1 MSADNI
7 NSTSSCVFFKA
18 SIRRGN
24 ITTSSKCRQ
33 DSSSSDEN
41 QPLASIF
48 PINKRRQ
55 QRVENDNEDNNNDTN
70 DSITKENLFDGPIRA
85 PTNLH
90 VSVHW
95 DYQPD
100 ICYCDFGDN
109 CKFLHDRS
117 DYKHGWQLER
127 E

>member
-33 DSSSSDEN
+33 DSSSVTTT
-41 QPLASIF
+41 
-48 PINKRRQ
+48 INKRRQ
-55 QRVENDNEDNNNDTN
+55 QRIGNDNEDNNNDTN